1 MYSYR
6 DELKKVKEQRD
17 LYRQERDDYSERN
30 RTLIERLN
38 QSSGGSSTSNNDSYV
53 NQPPKANAKGIA
65 YAFIA
70 HDVDLYSSINGGKKV
85 TTLRK
90 GWRVEVFVS
99 ESKNNYYRIRY
110 GSYVGYVYER
120 ALNFMK

>member
-1 MYSYR
+1 M
-6 DELKKVKEQRD
+6 Q
-17 LYRQERDDYSERN
+17 
-30 RTLIERLN
+30 
-38 QSSGGSSTSNNDSYV
+38 
-53 NQPPKANAKGIA
+53 KAA

-85 TTLRK
+85 ATLRK